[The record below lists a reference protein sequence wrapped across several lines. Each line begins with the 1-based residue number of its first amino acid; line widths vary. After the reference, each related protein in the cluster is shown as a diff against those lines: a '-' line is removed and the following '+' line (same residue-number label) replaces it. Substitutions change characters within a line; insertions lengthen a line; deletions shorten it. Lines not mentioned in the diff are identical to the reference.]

1 MTASYYKF
9 RNMIAS
15 LKACWDWQ
23 MDENVN
29 ALPELCWIPGER
41 RSNLIWI
48 WGGVLFHLSL
58 ELKGGVLLLQIRGWQ
73 IGKRNLTRFGEGS
86 EVQQQ
91 VTAVITADVSLL
103 VLLPAVPK

>member
-29 ALPELCWIPGER
+29 ALPELC
-41 RSNLIWI
+41 
-48 WGGVLFHLSL
+48 
-58 ELKGGVLLLQIRGWQ
+58 
-73 IGKRNLTRFGEGS
+73 
-86 EVQQQ
+86 
-91 VTAVITADVSLL
+91 
-103 VLLPAVPK
+103 